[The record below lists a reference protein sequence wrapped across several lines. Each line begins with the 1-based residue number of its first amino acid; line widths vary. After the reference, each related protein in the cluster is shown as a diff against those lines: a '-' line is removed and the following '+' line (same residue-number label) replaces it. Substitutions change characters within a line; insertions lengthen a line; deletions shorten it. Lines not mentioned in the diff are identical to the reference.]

1 MILADNKSCSKY
13 CFNELGKNLWIKF
26 SRDKGEVKNGG
37 AWHPPIPSFKPKPDT
52 QRGIKTVLHEKVV
65 IMICIVMYCIVLYCI
80 VLYNNINILLKLLL
94 LKVVLEYICTLL
106 LAPSGAL
113 IAILTY
119 YWSTTTPTF
128 SDHTGPQHW
137 TFTFWT
143 TTAI

>member
-1 MILADNKSCSKY
+1 MA
-13 CFNELGKNLWIKF
+13 G
-26 SRDKGEVKNGG
+26 RDT
-37 AWHPPIPSFKPKPDT
+37 PPIPSFKPKPDT

-65 IMICIVMYCIVLYCI
+65 IMICRYVLYCI

-119 YWSTTTPTF
+119 Y
-128 SDHTGPQHW
+128 
-137 TFTFWT
+137 
-143 TTAI
+143 

>member
-1 MILADNKSCSKY
+1 MA
-13 CFNELGKNLWIKF
+13 G
-26 SRDKGEVKNGG
+26 RDT
-37 AWHPPIPSFKPKPDT
+37 PPIPSFKPKPDT

-65 IMICIVMYCIVLYCI
+65 IMICRYVLYCIVLYCI

-119 YWSTTTPTF
+119 Y
-128 SDHTGPQHW
+128 
-137 TFTFWT
+137 
-143 TTAI
+143 